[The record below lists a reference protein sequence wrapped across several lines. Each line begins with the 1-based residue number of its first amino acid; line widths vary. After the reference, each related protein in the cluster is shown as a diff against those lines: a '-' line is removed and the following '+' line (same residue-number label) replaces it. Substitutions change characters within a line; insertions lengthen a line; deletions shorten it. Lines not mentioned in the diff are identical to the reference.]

1 MKQVRLEPWVSTPYA
16 DGARLIFAA
25 MAGGVGL
32 YELLVVM
39 NESEV
44 AAYQTEGAPAL
55 TALARAIRD
64 NPQDFAHRLVKPP
77 TG

>member
-1 MKQVRLEPWVSTPYA
+1 MKQVRLEPWVYTLYA
-16 DGARLIFAA
+16 DGDRLIFAA

-32 YELLVVM
+32 YELVVVM
-39 NESEV
+39 NEAEV
-44 AAYQTEGAPAL
+44 AAYQTEGSPAL

-64 NPQDFAHRLVKPP
+64 KPQDFAHRLVKPP